1 MIYENDA
8 GSSNEA
14 EKSHSAHR
22 IGRQLGQA
30 RHTSGGFS
38 NRHPCPKRLLDPSE
52 EKRQAGACVNKI
64 PDENRD
70 RPAKTP
76 RPRGNLGIP
85 RSTFLLLTN
94 QSIPI
99 SCIWI
104 QWFAFFL

>member
-30 RHTSGGFS
+30 RHTSGVFS

-70 RPAKTP
+70 RSAKTP

-85 RSTFLLLTN
+85 RPIFHPTTD
-94 QSIPI
+94 QSIPTRR
-99 SCIWI
+99 IWI
-104 QWFAFFL
+104 QWFAFLP